1 MRQAAGIGS
10 NAALAGLTVL
20 ALAFSGAAQAQAS
33 TSNKS
38 DDIARL
44 GAATRVFEQV
54 MATPDKAIPQEI
66 LEHATCI
73 AIIPGEKKGAFLV
86 GANYG
91 KGVAVCRNTTSSAWN
106 APLFVTIGGGSYGFQ
121 IGVQSSDIVMVF
133 GNRSQ
138 LDSLLNSKF
147 RIGAEASAAAGPVG
161 RHVAAGT
168 DIKLNS
174 QILTYGRSKGAFA
187 GVSISGAVVQPDTTG
202 NQAMYGD
209 AGFNVDRVLTGNGVA
224 VPKEAEP
231 LIHALNADATTAPA
245 KPKAAVK
252 KKGGDVR

>member
-1 MRQAAGIGS
+1 MRRAGGFGS
-10 NAALAGLTVL
+10 NAAFAGMTVL
-20 ALAFSGAAQAQAS
+20 ALALSIAAQAQAS

-44 GAATRVFEQV
+44 NAATRVFEQV

-66 LEHATCI
+66 LQHATCI

-91 KGVAVCRNTTSSAWN
+91 KGVAVCRHTTSSSWGP
-106 APLFVTIGGGSYGFQ
+106 PLFVTIGGGSYGFQ
-121 IGVQSSDIVMVF
+121 IGVQSSDVVMVF

-147 RIGAEASAAAGPVG
+147 RIGAEAAAAAGPVG
-161 RHVAAGT
+161 RHAAAGT

-187 GVSISGAVVQPDTTG
+187 GISISGAVVQPDTTG
-202 NQAMYGD
+202 NKAMYGE
-209 AGFNVDRVLTGNGVA
+209 AGYDVDRVLTGNGVPI
-224 VPKEAEP
+224 PKEADP
-231 LIHALNADATTAPA
+231 LIHALNANATTAPV
-245 KPKAAVK
+245 KPKPPAK
-252 KKGGDVR
+252 KKDGRSA